1 MKKNILLATLSLL
14 FLSLGCS
21 TKEKTAITMNWIID
35 SNISSTGE
43 YHNTIQLINNSKTT
57 LDKDW
62 TIYFC
67 LFPKRFTLDENSPV
81 KIEKISGTFFK
92 ISPTEHYTS
101 IGASD
106 TLEIKYSTK
115 NAHPGISFAPDA
127 GYIVLSQNGVEET
140 PTDININVIRNDAEY
155 KALAA
160 NGNSIYYPF
169 GDKVYDENELY
180 SSNTP
185 LKDTDIIPS
194 LKQVEERTDGSKFT
208 FTNNVKIISDTEYNK
223 EAEMLQTSLSKIS
236 GCQFSEDAKTV
247 IKLSKAEESTKF
259 INNEHYLLNIT
270 ENEITIKAN
279 DAHGIFNGTQ
289 TLIALIADKDLPTE
303 LNTTQISDYPDLAH
317 RGIMLDV
324 SRNFT
329 KKNDVLHLID
339 LLALYKINVLHMHIT
354 DDEGWRIE
362 IPGLEELTEIGSK
375 RGHSPDESTALNPAY
390 CGYWNANDTTT
401 TANGY
406 YTRQDFIEILKY
418 AKDRHISV
426 IPEVDMPGHARAAII
441 AMKARYNKYKDTDKA
456 KAEEFL
462 LTLPTDTS
470 KYVSVQGYTDNVL
483 DVALPSTYKFVEKVI
498 DELAAM
504 YKDAGLTIPM
514 MHIGGDEVPKGAWT
528 GSPACQA
535 LMKELNITAAREL
548 KDYFVEQTFKIAKP
562 KGIRL
567 AGWQEIVL
575 KPHESVVDERF
586 AKENAL
592 SFCWNT
598 IPNGASEQ
606 VPYKLANAGFD
617 VILCNAPNFYM
628 DFCYSGNF
636 YEPGHNWA
644 GYVDDRSSFDMQP
657 YNIYKSV
664 RRDMK
669 GQRIEP
675 VSDKG
680 KAKLQT
686 NGRTQIRGVQGQL
699 FTETVRN
706 YEMVQYY
713 LFPKMIGLAERGW
726 NTETPW
732 IKSQK
737 EHDYIN
743 AVKEFNSKIS
753 LREFPKLEKA
763 GGNFR
768 ISEPGI
774 KIIDGQLYTN
784 CRTLGATI
792 RYTTDGS
799 EPTTNST
806 EWTTAIPCDAT
817 IIKARAFYLG
827 KESVTSILILNK

>member
-1 MKKNILLATLSLL
+1 
-14 FLSLGCS
+14 
-21 TKEKTAITMNWIID
+21 MNWIID

-43 YHNTIQLINNSKTT
+43 YTNTIQLINSSKNP
-57 LDKDW
+57 LEKNW

-67 LFPKRFTLDENSPV
+67 LFPKRFTLDENSPI
-81 KIEKISGTFFK
+81 KIEKISGTYFK
-92 ISPTEHYTS
+92 MSPTEHYTS
-101 IGASD
+101 IAGSD
-106 TLEIKYSTK
+106 TLEIKWTTR

-127 GYIVLSQNGVEET
+127 GYIVLSNNGKEET
-140 PTDININVIRNDAEY
+140 PEDIQINVIRNDSEY
-155 KALAA
+155 KALSAKKE
-160 NGNSIYYPF
+160 NIYYPF
-169 GDKVYDENELY
+169 GDKVYEDNELY
-180 SSNTP
+180 SSNIK

-194 LKQVEERTDGSKFT
+194 LKSVEENPIGGKFE
-208 FTNNVKIISDTEYNK
+208 FTNNIKIISDAAYNK
-223 EAEMLQTSLSKIS
+223 EAEILQKSLNKIL
-236 GCQFSEDAKTV
+236 GCQTSEDAKTI
-247 IKLSKAEESTKF
+247 IKLSKIEEKEKLL
-259 INNEHYLLNIT
+259 NKEHYLIDIT
-270 ENEITIKAN
+270 ENEINIQAN
-279 DAHGIFNGTQ
+279 DPHGIFNGTQ
-289 TLIALIADKDLPTE
+289 TLIALVADKNLPTE
-303 LNTTQISDYPDLAH
+303 INAGRISDYPDLTH

-324 SRNFT
+324 ARNFT

-390 CGYWNANDTTT
+390 CGHWNANDTTT

-406 YTRQDFIEILKY
+406 YTRQDFIDILKY

-426 IPEVDMPGHARAAII
+426 IPEVDMPGHARAAIV
-441 AMKARYNKYKDTDKA
+441 AMNARYNKYKDTDIA
-456 KAEEFL
+456 KAEEYL
-462 LTLPTDTS
+462 LALPTDTS

-528 GSPACQA
+528 GSPACQD

-548 KDYFVEQTFKIAKP
+548 KDYFVEQTFKITKP

-575 KPHESVVDERF
+575 KPHEDVVDEKF

-606 VPYKLANAGFD
+606 IPYKLANAGFD

-669 GQRIEP
+669 GQRIASSSSNGKTALKEN
-675 VSDKG
+675 G
-680 KAKLQT
+680 KA
-686 NGRTQIRGVQGQL
+686 QIKGVQGQL
-699 FTETVRN
+699 FSETIRN
-706 YEMVQYY
+706 FDMVQYY

-726 NTETPW
+726 NTEVHW
-732 IKSQK
+732 IKSQD
-737 EHDYIN
+737 ENDYMN
-743 AVKEFNSKIS
+743 AIREFNSKIS
-753 LREFPKLEKA
+753 LREFPKLKKA
-763 GGNFR
+763 GANFR

-774 KIIDGQLYTN
+774 KVIDGQLYAN
-784 CRTLGATI
+784 CRTLGAVI
-792 RYTTDGS
+792 KYTTDGS
-799 EPTTNST
+799 EPTANST
-806 EWTTAIPCDAT
+806 EWTKATPCDAT
-817 IIKARAFYLG
+817 IIKAKAFYLG
-827 KESVTSILILNK
+827 KESVTSILMVD